1 MANTTRGMPKDECAF
16 GIRHDSYPLNTKSVF
31 SVDLAMN
38 CATTNKNI
46 CRVSLRSTRPTRL
59 NTAMLSAE
67 FLRNAKPIHKLAE
80 DTDTFIKLVHRHPF
94 INRMCL

>member
-46 CRVSLRSTRPTRL
+46 CRVSLRSTHRRQ
-59 NTAMLSAE
+59 LSEKIPSHLVGRGLCAPPYNLTITHKSK
-67 FLRNAKPIHKLAE
+67 FLLLI
-80 DTDTFIKLVHRHPF
+80 
-94 INRMCL
+94 INST